1 MLEGSIIGT
10 VPGEVCVFL
19 EQLMQWGS
27 QGGQAWD
34 EGTEVH
40 YHA

>member
-1 MLEGSIIGT
+1 M

-19 EQLMQWGS
+19 EQLTQRGS
-27 QGGQAWD
+27 QGGWAGD